1 MDMNYSRSAITQGR
15 ANQAKANEQPNTFAV
30 ENGVTDISQMSSL
43 DVPKQRMAG
52 QFGHRALEYMNNPEE
67 QARTDTWMELFEK
80 SNEGLQFSQAK
91 MGGAPPM
98 Q

>member
-1 MDMNYSRSAITQGR
+1 MRIPYSRASVTQGR

-30 ENGVTDISQMSSL
+30 ENGITDVTQISNL

-52 QFGHRALEYMNNPEE
+52 KFGHRALEYMKNPAE
-67 QARTDTWMELFEK
+67 QARTDTWMDLFGQ
-80 SNEGLQFSQAK
+80 SNEGLQFNQAK
-91 MGGAPPM
+91 INGTPPM